1 MPNIRGM
8 DLSIIIDEI
17 DRCSASTGLMPT
29 TICQKAFNNP
39 LYYERAKRRAEKVK
53 ADLAKLRAF
62 VADSGV
68 SHGREAAE

>member
-1 MPNIRGM
+1 M

-53 ADLAKLRAF
+53 ADLKKLRAF
-62 VADSGV
+62 VADSSATQGK
-68 SHGREAAE
+68 EAAE